1 LRSGEGVV
9 GAGQVLV
16 VSADDDI
23 GRLVG
28 RTFERLGY
36 ATSSVASGEEALAT
50 TSRARPALVVLDLEL
65 EDITG
70 YEVCYELRERSGEDL
85 PIILVSGA
93 RTEPSDR
100 VAGLL
105 IGADEYLMKPLDPDE
120 LVARARR
127 LLSRTPVP
135 SLAMD
140 APLTGR
146 EVQVLQLLA
155 NGLPQDAIAKELFI
169 SSKTVATHIQRIIT
183 KLGVHSRTEAV
194 AIAYREG
201 LVGDLPP
208 TGGQTTRPA
217 ASERP

>member
-1 LRSGEGVV
+1 VAAGE
-9 GAGQVLV
+9 VLV
-16 VSADDDI
+16 VSADGDI
-23 GRLVG
+23 ERSV
-28 RTFERLGY
+28 RRAFDRLGY
-36 ATSSVASGEEALAT
+36 ATSSVASGEEALAST
-50 TSRARPALVVLDLEL
+50 TRARPALVVLDLEL

-105 IGADEYLMKPLDPDE
+105 IGADEYLAKPLDPDE

-140 APLTGR
+140 TPLTGR

-155 NGLPQDAIAKELFI
+155 KGLPQDAIAKELFI
-169 SSKTVATHIQRIIT
+169 SSKTVATHIQRTIT

-194 AIAYREG
+194 AIAYRDG
-201 LVGDLPP
+201 LVHDRNRGKR
-208 TGGQTTRPA
+208 GA
-217 ASERP
+217 

>member
-1 LRSGEGVV
+1 VAAGE
-9 GAGQVLV
+9 VLV

-23 GRLVG
+23 GRQV
-28 RTFERLGY
+28 RRAFERLGY
-36 ATSSVASGEEALAT
+36 ATSSVASGEEALAIT
-50 TSRARPALVVLDLEL
+50 TRARPALVVLDLEL
-65 EDITG
+65 DDITG

-105 IGADEYLMKPLDPDE
+105 IGADEYLAKPLDPDE

-127 LLSRTPVP
+127 LLSRNPVP

-140 APLTGR
+140 TPLTGR

-155 NGLPQDAIAKELFI
+155 KGLPQSAIAKELFI
-169 SSKTVATHIQRIIT
+169 SPKTVGTHIQRIIA

-201 LVGDLPP
+201 LVGDRPP
-208 TGGQTTRPA
+208 TDGQATRPA